1 MSAEFQT
8 PFHAS
13 LLSDSVSPIMC
24 AVTVS
29 KCEDVPPPLRYT
41 QIVPQARPPYRLST
55 LPTGARVVST
65 ELADRPSI
73 TMAIMFK
80 VGSRYESDQEA
91 GISHFLEHMFFK
103 GSARYGGAKE
113 IAEAIGGVGGVLNA
127 ATDREMT
134 MYWARVRKTKAKL
147 AMDVLGDMLFA
158 PLLDPA
164 ELEKERLVVLEELR
178 MYQDSP
184 QEYVHSLF
192 EQISWPNHPLGRDV
206 GGTEA
211 SIRALTRDDLLR
223 YLEEH
228 YLLRN
233 LVVTIAGPVTH
244 DEAIGLIEPYLKPR
258 GNGAAPP
265 SFLPSIGNGQR
276 PGVLLKAKKT
286 EQAHVCLGVHAPSYM
301 DKDRHVI
308 DILNCVLGEG
318 MSSRLFLEVRE
329 KLGLAYDVHS
339 YVNKMY
345 DTGVLGVYAGT
356 EPRQAARAVGAIVG
370 QLRRLCDEPVA
381 AAELTKAKEFYKG
394 RLLLQM
400 ESTNSVATWYGGQEA
415 LTGKI
420 QDVEETV
427 AERDDVTADDVRR
440 IARELFSQALQLAVI
455 GPFRSE
461 APFLKQIG

>member
-1 MSAEFQT
+1 MKTEGTKA
-8 PFHAS
+8 
-13 LLSDSVSPIMC
+13 
-24 AVTVS
+24 
-29 KCEDVPPPLRYT
+29 PLRYT
-41 QIVPQARPPYRLST
+41 QLVPQGRPPYRLSI

-65 ELADRPSI
+65 ELADRPSV

-80 VGSRYESDQEA
+80 VGSRYESDKEA

-113 IAEAIGGVGGVLNA
+113 IAEAIEGVGGVLNA
-127 ATDREMT
+127 GTDKELT
-134 MYWARVRKTKAKL
+134 MYWARVPKTKTKL
-147 AMDVLGDMLFA
+147 AIDVLGDMLFE

-184 QEYVHSLF
+184 QEYVHSLLD
-192 EQISWPNHPLGRDV
+192 QISWPNHPLGRDV

-211 SIRALTRDDLLR
+211 SIRAMSRDDLVR

-244 DEAIGLIEPYLKPR
+244 DEAIGLIQPYLKAR

-265 SFLPSIGNGQR
+265 SFLPSVGNGLK
-276 PGVLLKAKKT
+276 PNVLLKSKKT
-286 EQAHVCLGVHAPSYM
+286 EQAHLCLGVHAPSYM
-301 DKDRHVI
+301 DRDRYVI
-308 DILNCVLGEG
+308 DILNSVLGEG

-339 YVNKMY
+339 YVNKMF
-345 DTGVLGVYAGT
+345 DTGVLGIYAGT

-370 QLRRLCDEPVA
+370 QLRRLCQEAVQS
-381 AAELTKAKEFYKG
+381 AELNKAKEFYKG

-400 ESTNSVATWYGGQEA
+400 ESTNTVATWYGGQEA
-415 LTGKI
+415 LTGRI
-420 QDVEETV
+420 QDVEETM
-427 AERDDVTADDVRR
+427 AEVDAVTADDLMR
-440 IARELFSQALQLAVI
+440 IAKELFSQALQLAVI

-461 APFLKQIG
+461 APFLKQIA

>member
-1 MSAEFQT
+1 
-8 PFHAS
+8 
-13 LLSDSVSPIMC
+13 
-24 AVTVS
+24 
-29 KCEDVPPPLRYT
+29 
-41 QIVPQARPPYRLST
+41 
-55 LPTGARVVST
+55 
-65 ELADRPSI
+65 
-73 TMAIMFK
+73 MAIMFK
-80 VGSRYESDQEA
+80 VGSRYESDREA

-103 GSARYGGAKE
+103 GSARYGGAKQ
-113 IAEAIGGVGGVLNA
+113 IAEAIEGVGGVLNA
-127 ATDREMT
+127 ATDKELT
-134 MYWARVRKTKAKL
+134 VYWARVPKTKAKL
-147 AMDVLGDMLFA
+147 AIDVLGDMLFH

-192 EQISWPNHPLGRDV
+192 EQISWPDHPLGRDV
-206 GGTEA
+206 AGTEA
-211 SIRALTRDDLLR
+211 SVRALTRDDLLR

-233 LVVTIAGPVTH
+233 LVVTIAGPVGAN
-244 DEAIGLIEPYLKPR
+244 EAIALVEPYLTPR

-265 SFLPSIGNGQR
+265 VFAPSVGNGAR
-276 PGVLLKAKKT
+276 PTVLLKSKKT
-286 EQAHVCLGVHAPSYM
+286 EQAHLCLGVHAPSYM

-308 DILNCVLGEG
+308 DMLNCVLGEG

-345 DTGVLGVYAGT
+345 DTGVLGIYAGT

-370 QLRRLCDEPVA
+370 QLRRLCEERVD

-420 QDVEETV
+420 EDLDATV
-427 AERDDVTADDVRR
+427 AEIDAVTADDLMRV
-440 IARELFSQALQLAVI
+440 ARELFRQALQLAVI

-461 APFLKQIG
+461 APFLKQIA

>member
-1 MSAEFQT
+1 
-8 PFHAS
+8 
-13 LLSDSVSPIMC
+13 
-24 AVTVS
+24 
-29 KCEDVPPPLRYT
+29 
-41 QIVPQARPPYRLST
+41 VPQSLPPYRLAT
-55 LPTGARVVST
+55 LQTGARVITT

-73 TMAIMFK
+73 TMAVMFK
-80 VGSRYESDQEA
+80 VGSRYESDHEA
-91 GISHFLEHMFFK
+91 GVSHFLEHMFFK
-103 GSARYGGAKE
+103 GSARYGTPKE
-113 IAEAIGGVGGVLNA
+113 IAEAIEGVGGVLNA
-127 ATDREMT
+127 ATDKELT
-134 MYWARVRKTKAKL
+134 MYWARVPKTKAHL
-147 AMDVLGDMLFA
+147 AVDVLGDMLFA
-158 PLLDPA
+158 PLLDPK

-192 EQISWPNHPLGRDV
+192 EQISWPDHPLGREI

-211 SIRALTRDDLLR
+211 SVRSLTRDDLLR
-223 YLEEH
+223 YLNEH

-233 LVVTIAGPVTH
+233 LVVTIAGPVTQ

-265 SFLPSIGNGQR
+265 GFLPSTPNGLQ
-276 PGVLLKAKKT
+276 PHVLLKSKKT
-286 EQAHVCLGVHAPSYM
+286 EQAHLCLGVHAPSYM
-301 DKDRHVI
+301 DRDRHVI

-339 YVNKMY
+339 YVNKMF

-356 EPRQAARAVGAIVG
+356 EPRQAARAVGAIVR
-370 QLRRLCDEPVA
+370 QLRRLCEEPVN

-415 LTGKI
+415 LTDRI
-420 QDVEETV
+420 EDVEQTV
-427 AERDDVTADDVRR
+427 AEIDAVTADDLVRV
-440 IARELFSQALQLAVI
+440 ARELFSQALQLAVI

-461 APFLKQIG
+461 APFLKQIT

>member
-1 MSAEFQT
+1 M
-8 PFHAS
+8 
-13 LLSDSVSPIMC
+13 
-24 AVTVS
+24 
-29 KCEDVPPPLRYT
+29 PPSS
-41 QIVPQARPPYRLST
+41 PPYRLAT

-80 VGSRYESDQEA
+80 VGSRYESEREA

-113 IAEAIGGVGGVLNA
+113 IAEAIEGVGGVLNA
-127 ATDREMT
+127 ATDKELT
-134 MYWARVRKTKAKL
+134 MYWARVPKTKAKL
-147 AMDVLGDMLFA
+147 AIDVLGDMLFQ
-158 PLLDPA
+158 PLLDTG

-206 GGTEA
+206 GGTEG
-211 SIRALTRDDLLR
+211 SVRALTRDDLLR
-223 YLEEH
+223 YLDEH

-244 DEAIGLIEPYLKPR
+244 DEAIGLIAPYLKPR
-258 GNGAAPP
+258 GNGAPP
-265 SFLPSIGNGQR
+265 PAFLPSVGNGLK
-276 PGVLLKAKKT
+276 PNVLLKSKKT
-286 EQAHVCLGVHAPSYM
+286 EQAHVVLGVHAPSYM
-301 DKDRHVI
+301 DRDRHVI
-308 DILNCVLGEG
+308 DMLNCVLGEG

-329 KLGLAYDVHS
+329 RLGLAYDVHS

-345 DTGVLGVYAGT
+345 DSGVLGIYAGT

-370 QLRRLCDEPVA
+370 QLRRLCEEPVS

-415 LTGKI
+415 LTGRI
-420 QDVEETV
+420 EDTDQTV
-427 AERDDVTADDVRR
+427 AEIDAVTADDIRR
-440 IARELFSQALQLAVI
+440 VARQLFNQALQLAVI

-461 APFLKQIG
+461 APFLKQIA

>member
-1 MSAEFQT
+1 
-8 PFHAS
+8 
-13 LLSDSVSPIMC
+13 MC

-29 KCEDVPPPLRYT
+29 KCEEVPSSLRYT
-41 QIVPQARPPYRLST
+41 RIVPQARPPYRLST

-65 ELADRPSI
+65 ELADRPSV

-80 VGSRYESDQEA
+80 VGSRYESDKEA

-113 IAEAIGGVGGVLNA
+113 IAEAIEGVGGVLNA
-127 ATDREMT
+127 ATDKELT
-134 MYWARVRKTKAKL
+134 MYWARVPKTKAKL
-147 AMDVLGDMLFA
+147 AIDVLGDMLFE
-158 PLLDPA
+158 PLLDSA

-192 EQISWPNHPLGRDV
+192 EQISWPDHPLGRDV

-211 SIRALTRDDLLR
+211 SVRALSRDDLLR

-244 DEAIGLIEPYLKPR
+244 DEAIALVQPYLKVR

-265 SFLPSIGNGQR
+265 SFLPSVGNGLK
-276 PGVLLKAKKT
+276 PSVLMKSKKT
-286 EQAHVCLGVHAPSYM
+286 EQAHVCVGVHAPSYM
-301 DKDRHVI
+301 DRDRHVI

-339 YVNKMY
+339 YVNKMF

-370 QLRRLCDEPVA
+370 QLRRLCKEPVQS
-381 AAELTKAKEFYKG
+381 AELTKAKEFYKG

-415 LTGKI
+415 LTGRI
-420 QDVEETV
+420 EGVDENM
-427 AERDDVTADDVRR
+427 AEIDAVTADDLMR
-440 IARELFSQALQLAVI
+440 IANELFSQALQLAVI
-455 GPFRSE
+455 GPFRSD
-461 APFLKQIG
+461 APFLKQIA

>member
-1 MSAEFQT
+1 
-8 PFHAS
+8 
-13 LLSDSVSPIMC
+13 
-24 AVTVS
+24 
-29 KCEDVPPPLRYT
+29 
-41 QIVPQARPPYRLST
+41 
-55 LPTGARVVST
+55 
-65 ELADRPSI
+65 
-73 TMAIMFK
+73 MAIMFK

-103 GSARYGGAKE
+103 GSAHYGGAKE
-113 IAEAIGGVGGVLNA
+113 IAEAIEGVGGVLNA
-127 ATDREMT
+127 GTDKELT
-134 MYWARVRKTKAKL
+134 MYWARVPKNKAKL
-147 AMDVLGDMLFA
+147 AIDVLGDMLFQ
-158 PLLDPA
+158 PLLDPI
-164 ELEKERLVVLEELR
+164 ELEKERLVVLEELK

-211 SIRALTRDDLLR
+211 SVRALTRSDLLR
-223 YLEEH
+223 YLDEH

-244 DEAIGLIEPYLKPR
+244 EEAIGLIEPYLKAR
-258 GNGAAPP
+258 GNGSAPP
-265 SFLPSIGNGQR
+265 SFLPSVGNGLK
-276 PGVLLKAKKT
+276 PTVLLKSKKT

-301 DKDRHVI
+301 DRDRHVI

-370 QLRRLCDEPVA
+370 SSRPAPASGKRSPPRSSPGSGSATKSPGARPVRPCLAADARRADRCPPGHVSPFRAQGHGPGGWA
-381 AAELTKAKEFYKG
+381 AA
-394 RLLLQM
+394 RR
-400 ESTNSVATWYGGQEA
+400 
-415 LTGKI
+415 TGPT
-420 QDVEETV
+420 TV
-427 AERDDVTADDVRR
+427 PAAMMGWRA
-440 IARELFSQALQLAVI
+440 QAL
-455 GPFRSE
+455 P
-461 APFLKQIG
+461 

>member
-1 MSAEFQT
+1 MPA
-8 PFHAS
+8 
-13 LLSDSVSPIMC
+13 VSRSRE
-24 AVTVS
+24 ARA
-29 KCEDVPPPLRYT
+29 PLRYT
-41 QIVPQARPPYRLST
+41 QNVPQSSPPYRLAT
-55 LPTGARVVST
+55 LSTGARVVST
-65 ELADRPSI
+65 ELADRPST
-73 TMAIMFK
+73 TMAILFK
-80 VGSRYESDQEA
+80 VGSRYESEREA

-113 IAEAIGGVGGVLNA
+113 IAEAIEGVGGVLNA
-127 ATDREMT
+127 ATDKELT
-134 MYWARVRKTKAKL
+134 MYWARVPRTKTKL
-147 AMDVLGDMLFA
+147 AIDVLGDMLFQ
-158 PLLDPA
+158 PLLDNA

-206 GGTEA
+206 GGTED
-211 SIRALTRDDLLR
+211 SVRALTRDDMLR
-223 YLEEH
+223 YLDQH

-244 DEAIGLIEPYLKPR
+244 EEAIGLVEPYLTPR

-265 SFLPSIGNGQR
+265 SFLPSVGNGLK
-276 PGVLLKAKKT
+276 PNVLLKAKKT
-286 EQAHVCLGVHAPSYM
+286 EQAHLVLGVHAPSYM
-301 DKDRHVI
+301 DRDRYVI
-308 DILNCVLGEG
+308 DLLNCVLGEG

-345 DTGVLGVYAGT
+345 DTGVLGIYAGT

-370 QLRRLCDEPVA
+370 QLRRLSEEPVNR
-381 AAELTKAKEFYKG
+381 AELTKAKEFYKG

-415 LTGKI
+415 LMGRI
-420 QDVEETV
+420 QDIDETV
-427 AERDDVTADDVRR
+427 TAIDAVTADEIRR
-440 IARELFSQALQLAVI
+440 VAGELFSQALQLAI
-455 GPFRSE
+455 IAPFRSE
-461 APFLKQIG
+461 APFLKQIA